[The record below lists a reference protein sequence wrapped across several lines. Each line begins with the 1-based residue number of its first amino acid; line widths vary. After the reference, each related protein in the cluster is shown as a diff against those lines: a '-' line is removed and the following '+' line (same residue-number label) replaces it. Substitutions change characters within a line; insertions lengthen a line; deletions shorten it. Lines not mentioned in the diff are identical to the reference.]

1 MADIYRRCGCRVDGR
16 LYPPL
21 PTRPTPGQRAAS
33 CPVLSQD
40 TKHGSWGFALS
51 AGKDPGTGKRV
62 QIRRMGYPTKRAA
75 QAEHARVADQ
85 VAGGRYRHDRSL
97 TVGQWLPQWLER
109 RIVEGLRPS
118 TAVMYRRY
126 VERDLVPA
134 LGHFRLNDLR
144 HHDVDR
150 FLQKQ
155 LASGRGLVTVRR
167 IHAVLSSA
175 LSTAHRLELVEANAA
190 SNIGLPP
197 ERPERR
203 QVWEPAQVGLLLE
216 AADSDRIGPLF
227 EIAVFTGL
235 RRGELL
241 GLKWADVDLEQ
252 GELVVRRQRVDAGGR
267 TVEGEA
273 KTSAG
278 QNRRVGL
285 GPFAVAAFRTWQ
297 RTQDADRRAWKN
309 QWRSGNWIFTRED
322 GAPLLPQFVT
332 KRFEQLVR
340 VAGLP
345 TMTFHGLRH
354 QHASLLIAQG
364 VDLAV
369 VSKRLGHS
377 TIAITSDLYSHLL
390 RDANRQAGEAAEAI
404 VPRGPAAGSE
414 TPAHTSHTQASKPGR
429 KRKAPAE
436 EFLF

>member
-21 PTRPTPGQRAAS
+21 PARPTSADRAAT
-33 CPVLSQD
+33 CPELSHD
-40 TKHGSWGFALS
+40 PKHGSWGFALS
-51 AGKDPGTGKRV
+51 AGKDPGTGRRV

-75 QAEHARVADQ
+75 QAERARAADQ
-85 VAGGRYRHDRSL
+85 VSSGRYRHDRSL
-97 TVGQWLPQWLER
+97 TVGQWLPQWLDR
-109 RIVEGLRPS
+109 RIMEGLRPS

-126 VERDLVPA
+126 VERDLVTA
-134 LGHFRLNDLR
+134 LGHIRLNDLR
-144 HHDVDR
+144 HHHVDR
-150 FLQKQ
+150 FLQEQ

-197 ERPERR
+197 ERPKRR
-203 QVWEPAQVGLLLE
+203 QVWEPAQVGLFLE
-216 AADSDRIGPLF
+216 AAGSDRLGPLF

-241 GLKWADVDLEQ
+241 GLQWADVDLEE

-267 TVEGEA
+267 TVVGEA
-273 KTSAG
+273 KTASG
-278 QNRRVGL
+278 QDRRVGL
-285 GPFAVAAFRTWQ
+285 GPAAVAAFRAW
-297 RTQDADRRAWKN
+297 RGTQAADRQAWEN
-309 QWRSGNWIFTRED
+309 QWRGGEWIFTRED

-340 VAGLP
+340 QVGLP
-345 TMTFHGLRH
+345 PMTFHGLRH

-390 RDANRQAGEAAEAI
+390 RDANRLAGEAAEAL
-404 VPRGPAAGSE
+404 VPRGPATA
-414 TPAHTSHTQASKPGR
+414 AHTSHTQAPKRGR
-429 KRKAPAE
+429 TQKTPAE